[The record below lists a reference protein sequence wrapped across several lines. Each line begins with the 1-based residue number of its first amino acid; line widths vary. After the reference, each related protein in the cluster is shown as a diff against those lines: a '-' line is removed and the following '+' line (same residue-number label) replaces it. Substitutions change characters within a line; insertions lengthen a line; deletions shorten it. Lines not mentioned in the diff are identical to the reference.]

1 MKQFFTHKYRFIFLI
16 LNLIGVSA
24 LAQKP
29 TASKNY
35 VIIKTYKI
43 KSQDETITD
52 PKKVDIDL
60 NYTDGTGRTSQTIA
74 IHASPTGK
82 DMVMPHVYDSLGREA
97 FQFLPF
103 SYTTSQNNNGAF
115 IANAAGIATD
125 AQGKKTATG
134 AISNFYNTAA
144 TVDYTKDTKPFSE
157 TQFETSAYSRVL
169 KQESV
174 GKNFEQ
180 KWANVDYRLNT
191 STDAIRRFKYTGKY
205 ADADQAVDLYKIEYD
220 STYKANQLTSV
231 KTTDADGKSSIKFTD
246 QEGRTVLVRSTTI
259 NGPLDTYYVYDDYGQ
274 SRGILPPKLSKYF
287 TQTNATG
294 VIQID
299 SLKRYAFLSM
309 YDELGRQTVS
319 KKPEIEPVFTVY
331 DNWDRVVFTQDGN
344 QRARL
349 NASNQPAPVWAFA
362 KYDVINRPAM
372 TGEVPYSGTR
382 LALQTNVNAVTNPAN
397 RYETINNSIYYT
409 FNNSSPAG
417 IVIDSTQILTVN
429 YYDGVNY
436 TVAAACPSGTA
447 AFTSSTAYNYDASHV
462 VSMPTGSRVRILG
475 ATTWT
480 RSVVF
485 YDYDY
490 RPVQSIS
497 DVYGIANSPGA
508 TEVTTAEY
516 NWQGEILRSDI
527 EHKAITT
534 NSPVRKVT
542 KAFTYDHNHRLL
554 NTKYRL
560 GNLVSNNWVYN
571 AWVTTGTYDYNELG
585 QLKTK
590 KLHEKPV
597 QNTYG
602 LSVAYLY
609 NVQGSM
615 TEVNAGTT
623 KFYEKIFYEK
633 QKDNSVGLFNGS
645 IAEMYWKNG
654 TRAEAGFKFT
664 YDDIN
669 RLISTKGVAFTY
681 EERGI
686 KYDDNN
692 NITRLSRL
700 WNNVVVDSLVYTYRG
715 NQLINVND
723 ITNNATGF
731 TNGTTISAGVK
742 YAYDANGNMTRDGSK
757 SIGTGTNPAIK
768 YNILDLVQEV
778 FVNAKTVKYTYS
790 AAGEKLIRDVGTAE
804 KNTYV
809 GDFEYDKNGILTRI
823 DLGDGQIVKDA
834 TTNRMHYQYYLQDHL
849 GNVRVMIDS
858 IGAIQQQTDYLAFG
872 SVISYNNL
880 AKNKYLYEG
889 KEYQA
894 DANWMDF
901 GARMYNPSIGRWFNA
916 DPMSQMASPYDY
928 NGGDPINRIDPDGRF
943 FKELAEVV
951 VRGMGPVTRTA
962 ISVAGFGASMALSSA
977 LSPTDWYQNTT
988 TGEFKHFKGSGKH
1001 EGFNR
1006 VGDDY
1011 YKVPEWGV
1019 IDPYKVV
1026 ESEGGIKA
1034 ILKEFSPTNTM
1045 DYPGFGVAIW
1055 AYNDK
1060 ANHITRKEK
1069 NPNAYG
1075 GEDNVTRHSI
1085 TGLEVGRYN
1094 RFPNEAVH
1102 PVDDIVTG
1110 AAGGVAG
1117 GLAKKGLSAAFR
1129 QVSAKG
1135 GWMSSSTILGAD
1147 GATALN
1153 ASRMVSEEGIH
1164 QVLLH
1169 GTGDGFFVDG
1179 VFTSSKD
1186 LARIMLQSGFQPGT
1200 PVRLISC
1207 HTGVFG
1213 DGAAYQL
1220 SRYLR
1225 SPVIAPT
1232 NKVRILQGGAYEI
1245 YGDGRFRTFFNTT
1258 IK

>member
-1 MKQFFTHKYRFIFLI
+1 MKQFFTHKYRLIFLI
-16 LNLIGVSA
+16 LNLMGGSV

-29 TASKNY
+29 TATKNY

-43 KSQDETITD
+43 KSQDESITD

-60 NYTDGTGRTSQTIA
+60 NYTDGAGRTSQTIA

-97 FQFLPF
+97 YQFLPF
-103 SYTTSQNNNGAF
+103 SYTTTQNNNGAF
-115 IANAAGIATD
+115 INNAAGVAID
-125 AQGKKTATG
+125 GLGKKTATG
-134 AISNFYNTAA
+134 EIANFYNTAA

-180 KWANVDYRLNT
+180 KWANVDYRLNV
-191 STDAIRRFKYTGKY
+191 STDAVRRFKYTGKY
-205 ADADQAVDLYKIEYD
+205 ADADEAVDLYKIEYD
-220 STYKANQLTSV
+220 STYKINQLTSV
-231 KTTDADGKSSIKFTD
+231 KTTDADGKASIKFTD
-246 QEGRTVLVRSTTI
+246 QEGRTVLVRSNTI

-274 SRGILPPKLSKYF
+274 SRAILPPKLSKYF

-319 KKPEIEPVFTVY
+319 KKPEIEPVFTIY

-344 QRARL
+344 QRTRL
-349 NASNQPAPVWAFA
+349 NASNVVTPVWAFA
-362 KYDVINRPAM
+362 KYDLINRPAM
-372 TGEVPYSGTR
+372 TGEIPYSGTR
-382 LALQTNVNAVTNPAN
+382 LALQNSVNAITNPAN
-397 RYETINNSIYYT
+397 RYETISNSIYYS
-409 FNNSSPAG
+409 FNNSSPTG

-436 TVAAACPSGTA
+436 TVTAACPSGTST
-447 AFTSSTAYNYDASHV
+447 FTSSTAYNYDASHV
-462 VSMPTGSRVRILG
+462 VNMPTGSRTRILG
-475 ATTWT
+475 TTTWT

-490 RPVQSIS
+490 RPIQSIT

-602 LSVAYLY
+602 ISVAYLY

-633 QKDNSVGLFNGS
+633 RKDNSVGLFNGS

-669 RLISTKGVAFTY
+669 RLVSTKGVAFTY

-686 KYDDNN
+686 KYDENN
-692 NITRLSRL
+692 NITQMSRL
-700 WNNVVVDSLVYTYRG
+700 WNNVLVDSLRYTYRG

-742 YAYDANGNMTRDGSK
+742 YAYDANGNMTKDGSK
-757 SIGTGTNPAIK
+757 SIGINTTTNPAIK

-778 FVNAKTVKYTYS
+778 VVNAKTIKYTYS

-809 GDFEYDKNGILTRI
+809 GDFEYDKNGVVTRI
-823 DLGDGQIVKDA
+823 DLGDGQIVKNA
-834 TTNRMHYQYYLQDHL
+834 TTNRMHFQYYLQDHL

-872 SVISYNNL
+872 SVISYSNL
-880 AKNKYLYEG
+880 TKNKYLYEG

-928 NGGDPINRIDPDGRF
+928 NGGDPINRIDPDGRWSWVGAAVGF
-943 FKELAEVV
+943 GVGVGGYWIAAGKDGNWGAAL
-951 VRGMGPVTRTA
+951 
-962 ISVAGFGASMALSSA
+962 GFGAL
-977 LSPTDWYQNTT
+977 
-988 TGEFKHFKGSGKH
+988 
-1001 EGFNR
+1001 
-1006 VGDDY
+1006 
-1011 YKVPEWGV
+1011 
-1019 IDPYKVV
+1019 
-1026 ESEGGIKA
+1026 
-1034 ILKEFSPTNTM
+1034 
-1045 DYPGFGVAIW
+1045 
-1055 AYNDK
+1055 
-1060 ANHITRKEK
+1060 
-1069 NPNAYG
+1069 
-1075 GEDNVTRHSI
+1075 
-1085 TGLEVGRYN
+1085 
-1094 RFPNEAVH
+1094 
-1102 PVDDIVTG
+1102 
-1110 AAGGVAG
+1110 GGVAG
-1117 GLAKKGLSAAFR
+1117 GFIGDAFKNPYAGAGIDPFGRQITNIPVEGIVSGAGRPSFVDILRDSRIANIIGAGGNQYLAQNGGGNSEEPPAAGPWRMNMHVVQNGWDETYRYKKDTKSSEYRRSIADAAEFWGTLPLETVGAELLATEIGISKAFSWLSKTNWFKKLTPFEEILKNPIKIVGRTADEIETMLGKGWTRGAYGSQKTGWKFISGDKSIFFHPGGGR
-1129 QVSAKG
+1129 HAGSYYGFSSAKIG
-1135 GWMSSSTILGAD
+1135 KIKIVGQRYVPISGDKSTI
-1147 GATALN
+1147 
-1153 ASRMVSEEGIH
+1153 
-1164 QVLLH
+1164 
-1169 GTGDGFFVDG
+1169 
-1179 VFTSSKD
+1179 
-1186 LARIMLQSGFQPGT
+1186 
-1200 PVRLISC
+1200 
-1207 HTGVFG
+1207 
-1213 DGAAYQL
+1213 
-1220 SRYLR
+1220 
-1225 SPVIAPT
+1225 
-1232 NKVRILQGGAYEI
+1232 
-1245 YGDGRFRTFFNTT
+1245 
-1258 IK
+1258 IKLKLDF